1 MFSHYLRVALYH
13 FKRQPGFSAI
23 KVLSLAIGLGCSIM
37 VIMHVQYSLSF
48 DRHFPNA
55 QNIYR
60 LVTDLTT
67 DQHIAFDGSS
77 DAVAPRLIADYPD
90 LLHVGKVRGGNGFL
104 GRTGKNSLAQGYLW
118 AEPAI
123 IDIFSL
129 EFVSGD
135 RDTALVEPNSIVL
148 NETAAAKYFPGE
160 DALGQLLTMDE
171 QTELRVTGVM
181 RDLPQNS
188 FFRPEVLISVATGVQ
203 RFGPN
208 FMGGTAWVG
217 FGGTQTYLMTPNK
230 AEADRINADMADFV
244 QRNIPEQQRAFA
256 ASNELRLSLQ
266 PLLDIYL
273 SERAGFGGKSNRPL
287 VLLGLTIF
295 AMLILL
301 TSCINFANLSL
312 AQVQQRT
319 KEIGVRKTL
328 GARRGQI
335 VLQFLLESLLLTGMA
350 LLIAAPAI
358 YFLLPVY
365 TAMTS
370 TDFTFA
376 WALRVGGVWALPLF
390 VIATGA
396 LSGLLPALALSH
408 LEPAAIIK
416 GPGRGRFGSWLR
428 STVTVVQFG
437 FSTVLIILAVA
448 ILLQIRHLNTME
460 TGFNRNNLVVLDST
474 YNQQDPDSFDY
485 GAMINELRQHPGIL
499 AIGKSAVPP
508 PSTGPYNPWRLPS
521 FGPNE
526 FRPISHSIVDEG
538 YFDAMQFKLLAGRWF
553 SADYPSDFTRI
564 AGPPPP
570 SAPGAPPA
578 APPAAPPE
586 NSIVITRAAVKN
598 FGFESP
604 EAALG
609 QIITPGGPQYHVIGV
624 IEDYRQ
630 SGGLEDPLRSTSI
643 LRATQDPLRVLLL
656 RIDPAQ
662 MDSALAHIDEVWAR
676 HRPDVPLNRTFF
688 DQTFGDLVY
697 QQTNGIA
704 KAATFASIITVIIS
718 AMGLYALAFY
728 STQRRTKEVG
738 IRKVMGATSRTI
750 VHLLTWDFLKPVLV
764 ACVLASIAG
773 YFAVDRYVEQFSSRI
788 AIPPWIFV
796 AVTVATLLVAI
807 ITVAF
812 QCFRAANSDPVKS
825 LRYE

>member
-1 MFSHYLRVALYH
+1 MFLNYLLIALYNL
-13 FKRQPGFSAI
+13 KRQPGFSAI

-55 QNIYR
+55 ENVYR

-67 DQHIAFDGSS
+67 DQRIAFDGSS

-90 LLHVGKVRGGNGFL
+90 LLHVGKLRPGNAFI
-104 GRTGKNSLAQGYLW
+104 GRSGADALAQGFLW

-129 EFVSGD
+129 QFLSGD
-135 RDTALVEPNSIVL
+135 PDTALDEPNAIVL
-148 NETAAAKYFPGE
+148 SETAAAKYFPEG

-188 FFRPEVLISVATGVQ
+188 SLRPEALISVATGVQ

-217 FGGTQTYLMTPNK
+217 FGGTQTYLMAPK
-230 AEADRINADMADFV
+230 PAEAARINADLPDFV

-256 ASNELRLSLQ
+256 ATNELTLSLQ

-273 SERAGFGGKSNRPL
+273 SERGGFGGSSNRPK

-295 AMLILL
+295 AVLILL

-312 AQVQQRT
+312 AQVQQRN

-328 GARRGQI
+328 GAKRGQI
-335 VLQFLLESLLLTGMA
+335 VLQFLFESLLLTAIA
-350 LLIAAPAI
+350 LAIAAPAI
-358 YFLLPVY
+358 WLLLPVY
-365 TAMTS
+365 TAMTG

-376 WALRVGGVWALPLF
+376 WALRVGGIWALPLF

-396 LSGLLPALALSH
+396 LSGLLPAMALSRF
-408 LEPAAIIK
+408 EPAAIIK
-416 GPGRGRFGSWLR
+416 GQGVRGRFSNWVRAG
-428 STVTVVQFG
+428 VTVVQFG
-437 FSTVLIILAVA
+437 FSTALIILALA
-448 ILLQIRHLNTME
+448 IMLQIRHLNTE
-460 TGFNRNNLVVLDST
+460 EIGFNKNNIVVLDST
-474 YNQQDPDSFDY
+474 YNPQDPDSFDY
-485 GAMINELRQHPGIL
+485 DAMINELRQHPGIV
-499 AIGKSAVPP
+499 AIGKSQAPP
-508 PSTGPYNPWRLPS
+508 PNTGPYNPWRLPS

-526 FRPISHSIVDEG
+526 FRPVSHLVVDEE
-538 YFDAMQFKLLAGRWF
+538 YFAVMQFRLLAGRWF
-553 SADYPSDFTRI
+553 SADFPSDFTRMNQ
-564 AGPPPP
+564 PPQQPP
-570 SAPGAPPA
+570 QPGAPP
-578 APPAAPPE
+578 PTFPE
-586 NSIVITRAAVKN
+586 NSIVITRYAVSN
-598 FGFESP
+598 FGFASP

-609 QIITPGGPQYHVIGV
+609 EIITPGGPTYRVVGV
-624 IEDYRQ
+624 IDDYRQ

-662 MDSALAHIDEVWAR
+662 MDGALAHIDAVWAR

-688 DQTFGDLVY
+688 DQTFGDLVD

-704 KAATFASIITVIIS
+704 KAAAFASLITVLIS
-718 AMGLYALAFY
+718 AMGLYALAYY

-738 IRKVMGATSRTI
+738 IRKVMGATSKKI
-750 VHLLTWDFLKPVLV
+750 VMLLTWDFLKPVLV
-764 ACVLASIAG
+764 ACALAAVAG
-773 YFAVDRYVEQFSSRI
+773 YYAVRVYFEQFSSRAPVPAWVYVI
-788 AIPPWIFV
+788 VTLA
-796 AVTVATLLVAI
+796 TVAIALL
-807 ITVAF
+807 TVAF
-812 QCFRAANSDPVKS
+812 QCHRAANADPVKS